1 MTQTAELNL
10 PPGPTGLANKK
21 FIFDAASDFM
31 KPMCQMA
38 LDYGDV
44 ASTYSRGRNLVIVSG
59 HEAAKHVLITNQDNY
74 GKGPEYELLRII
86 LGEGL
91 LTSQGQLWKKQR
103 RLVQPMFAKRHLN
116 VFTEQMT
123 GATADALDGEM
134 FGNVVDGDIVDVS
147 EAMMALTL
155 DVVGRALFGADLSG
169 DTARRVGPA
178 MNDVLSLGT
187 RMVRRLPTYVM
198 SLLPGMNLERSIA
211 LNPEG
216 RRFQRALAELRLV
229 IDEVLT
235 ERDSQVDAGD
245 DLVGLMLRATDDETG
260 ERMSRQQIG
269 DELMTFML
277 AGHETT
283 SNALSW
289 TWRWLSMNPG
299 ARDRLLEEVD
309 TNIGDRVPTMDDMEL
324 LPWTRAAIEEAMR
337 ITPPVWTVG
346 RKALAD
352 DVIGG
357 YDVPAGSGVMVLIT
371 MIHRDPAIWPN
382 PEGYDPSRFLPENV
396 KSRPRHAYLPF
407 GAGRRM
413 CVGST
418 FAIVEATLLAA
429 MISRKLTFDVPRGA
443 KIEPEAAITM
453 RPKNGLPMTVHRRT
467 VAGTGSADV
476 HLEPLATPVQ
486 PAEAGCPVPH

>member
-1 MTQTAELNL
+1 LTTNL

-21 FIFDAASDFM
+21 FILEAARDFM
-31 KPMCQMA
+31 KPMSKMA
-38 LDYGDV
+38 LEYGEV
-44 ASTYSRGRNLVIVSG
+44 ASTYSRGRNLVVVSG
-59 HEAAKHVLITNQDNY
+59 HEAAKHVLITNQNNY

-91 LTSQGQLWKKQR
+91 LTSEGQLWKKQR

-123 GATADALDGEM
+123 SATADALEGEIFGKVLDGD
-134 FGNVVDGDIVDVS
+134 VVDVN

-178 MNDVLSLGT
+178 MNDVIGLGT
-187 RMVRRLPTYVM
+187 RMVRRLPTYAASM
-198 SLLPGMNLERSIA
+198 LPGMDLEKAIA

-216 RRFQRALAELRLV
+216 RRFQRSLAELRLV
-229 IDEVLT
+229 IDELLI
-235 ERDSQVDAGD
+235 ERDSHTDAGD
-245 DLVGLMLRATDDETG
+245 DLVGLMLRARDEETG
-260 ERMSRQQIG
+260 ERMTRQQIG

-289 TWRWLSMNPG
+289 TWKWLSLNPA
-299 ARDRLLEEVD
+299 ARERMLEEVD
-309 TNIGDRVPTMDDMEL
+309 TNVGDRVPTMDDMDL
-324 LPWTRAAIEEAMR
+324 LPWTRATIEEAMR
-337 ITPPVWTVG
+337 LNPPVWVVG
-346 RKALAD
+346 RKAIED

-357 YDVPAGSGVMVLIT
+357 YDIPAGSGIMVLIQ

-382 PEGYDPSRFLPENV
+382 PEGYDPKRFLPESV
-396 KSRPRHAYLPF
+396 QDRPRHAYLPF

-429 MISRKLTFDVPRGA
+429 MISRRLTFDIPRGA
-443 KIEPEAAITM
+443 KIEPESAITM
-453 RPKNGLPMTVHRRT
+453 RPKGGMPMTVHRREVFEAAPPP
-467 VAGTGSADV
+467 VAAG
-476 HLEPLATPVQ
+476 Q

>member
-1 MTQTAELNL
+1 MSTGVARNL

-21 FIFDAASDFM
+21 FLLDAAREFR

-38 LDYGDV
+38 LDYGEV
-44 ASTYSRGRNLVIVSG
+44 SSTYSRGRNLVVVSG

-74 GKGPEYELLRII
+74 GKGAEYDLLRII

-91 LTSQGQLWKKQR
+91 LTSDGQLWKKQR

-123 GATADALDGEM
+123 SATADALNGDIFGGVADGE
-134 FGNVVDGDIVDVS
+134 VVDVN

-169 DTARRVGPA
+169 ETARRVGPA
-178 MNDVLSLGT
+178 MNDVIGLGT
-187 RMVRRLPTYVM
+187 RMVRRLPTYAA
-198 SLLPGMNLERSIA
+198 SLLPGMNLEKAIA

-216 RRFQRALAELRLV
+216 RRFQRSLAELRLV
-229 IDEVLT
+229 IDEVLA
-235 ERDSQVDAGD
+235 ERNDRADVGD
-245 DLVGLMLRATDDETG
+245 DLVGLMLSAKDEETG
-260 ERMSRQQIG
+260 QTMSRQQIG

-289 TWRWLSMNPG
+289 TWKWLSLNPA
-299 ARDRLLEEVD
+299 ARNRLLEEVD
-309 TNIGDRVPTMDDMEL
+309 ANLGDRVPTMEDMDL
-324 LPWTRAAIEEAMR
+324 LPWTRATIEEAMR
-337 ITPPVWTVG
+337 LDPPVWTVG

-352 DVIGG
+352 DVVGG
-357 YDVPAGSGVMVLIT
+357 YDIPAGSGVMVLIT
-371 MIHRDPAIWPN
+371 MIQRDPEVWPN
-382 PEGYDPSRFLPENV
+382 PEGYDPTRFLPENL

-429 MISRKLTFDVPRGA
+429 MISRHITFDIPRGA
-443 KIEPEAAITM
+443 KIEGEAAITM
-453 RPKNGLPMTVHRRT
+453 RPKGGLPMTVHHRKLTGATSELPRAT
-467 VAGTGSADV
+467 AGEAG
-476 HLEPLATPVQ
+476 Q
-486 PAEAGCPVPH
+486 QAEAGCPVPH